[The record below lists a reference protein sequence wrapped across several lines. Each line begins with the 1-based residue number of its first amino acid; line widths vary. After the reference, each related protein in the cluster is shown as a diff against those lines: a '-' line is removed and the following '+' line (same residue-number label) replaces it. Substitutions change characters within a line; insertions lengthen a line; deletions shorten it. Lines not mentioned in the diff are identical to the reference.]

1 MREIIVG
8 RTQQDIKK
16 FGIKCTGYIGK
27 HIVGEEEEAHLTNKI
42 ALDLLRPHVVLIC
55 GKRGSGKSYTAGV
68 MMEEI
73 ALLPEKFRKNLTA
86 VVIDTMGIYWATKLG
101 NDQQLVLL
109 DEWGLKT
116 MKLEDRVKVYVP
128 FKQKPEFEEADVP
141 VDFGISI
148 PPYEFSAEDWTLAF
162 NLPMTNPIA
171 ISLQKAVNDLRKKE
185 EKFQINDLIS
195 HVKDSRSIDTH
206 NKSALENMLSVADQ
220 WGVFGEKGIKIEE
233 IMKPGMVNV
242 FDVSRLRATQAWSV
256 RNLLVAMI
264 CREIYSQ
271 RIIARKEEELAR
283 VGGVEVKKRKPMVWL
298 FMDEAHQFIPADTV
312 TVSTNPILDI
322 VKQGREP
329 GISFVPMTQMPNKI
343 HQDVVS
349 QCDMVISHRL
359 TSKND
364 LDALHA
370 VMQTYLMEDIWKY
383 IDSLPKWVGSA
394 IILDDNS
401 ERIYTVQVRPRY
413 TWHAGEAAI
422 AVTG

>member
-8 RTQQDIKK
+8 RVQKDIKN
-16 FGIKCTGYIGK
+16 FGIKCTGYLGK
-27 HIVGEEEEAHLTNKI
+27 HIVGEGEEAHLANKI
-42 ALDLLRPHVVLIC
+42 ALDLLRPHIILIC

-68 MMEEI
+68 LMEEI
-73 ALLPEKFRKNLTA
+73 ALLPEKYRKNLTA

-101 NDQQLVLL
+101 NEQQVVLL

-116 MKLEDRVKVYVP
+116 TELEDRVKVYVP
-128 FKQKPEFEEADVP
+128 FEQKLEFEEADVP

-171 ISLQKAVNDLRKKE
+171 ISLQKSVNDLRKKE
-185 EKFQINDLIS
+185 EKFQIDDLIS
-195 HVKDSRSIDTH
+195 QVKDSRSIDTH
-206 NKSALENMLSVADQ
+206 TKSALENMLSVANQ

-233 IMKPGMVNV
+233 IMKPGMINI
-242 FDVSRLRATQAWSV
+242 FDVSRLRATEAWSV

-271 RIIARKEEELAR
+271 RIISRKQEELAK
-283 VGGVEVKKRKPMVWL
+283 VGGTRLKERKPMVWL

-329 GISFVPMTQMPNKI
+329 GISFVPMTQMPDKI

-349 QCDMVISHRL
+349 QADMVISHRL

-401 ERIYTVQVRPRY
+401 ERIYPVQVRPRY
-413 TWHAGEAAI
+413 AWHAGEAAVAI
-422 AVTG
+422 TS

>member
-1 MREIIVG
+1 MHEINIG
-8 RTQQDIKK
+8 RSSEDLKK
-16 FGIKCTGYIGK
+16 YGTKCAGFIGK
-27 HIVGEEEEAHLTNKI
+27 NIVGEGEEAHLANKI
-42 ALDLLRPHVVLIC
+42 VLDLLRPHVILIT

-68 MMEEI
+68 IMEEI
-73 ALLPEKFRKNLTA
+73 ALLPEEFRNNLTT
-86 VVIDTMGIYWATKLG
+86 VVIDTMGIYWSTKLP
-101 NDQQLVLL
+101 NEQQLVLL
-109 DEWGLKT
+109 DDWGLKS
-116 MKLEDRVKVYVP
+116 KDLKNAVKIYVP
-128 FKQKPEFEEADVP
+128 YKQKAEFEKEEVP

-148 PPYEFSAEDWTLAF
+148 PPYEFSAEDWALAF

-195 HVKDSRSIDTH
+195 DIRDSRTIDTQT
-206 NKSALENMLSVADQ
+206 KSALDNILSVADQ
-220 WGVFGEKGIKIEE
+220 WGVFGEEGIRMNE
-233 IMKPGMVNV
+233 IMKPGMINV
-242 FDVSRLRATQAWSV
+242 FDVSRLRATEAWSV
-256 RNLLVAMI
+256 RNLLVALI
-264 CREIYSQ
+264 GREIYNQ
-271 RIIARKEEELAR
+271 RIIARKQEELAR
-283 VGGVEVKKRKPMVWL
+283 VGETKIKEKKPMVWL
-298 FMDEAHQFIPADTV
+298 FMDEAHQFIPSDV
-312 TVSTNPILDI
+312 QTVSTNPLLTI

-329 GISFVPMTQMPNKI
+329 GISFVPMTQMPNKL
-343 HQDVVS
+343 HQDVIS

-383 IDSLPKWVGSA
+383 IDSMPKWLGSA

-401 ERIYTVQVRPRY
+401 ERIYTAQIRPRY